1 MYLDLRN
8 VAKQQSRPTAE
19 LLNLYALEGFL
30 DRLGQSE
37 YVEGLVLKGGVL
49 LAAFD
54 TRRATRDVDL
64 HAEALPNEV
73 NVVERVICEIATIE
87 IDDGLVFAT
96 NRSSAEVI
104 REDDEYSGVR
114 VAIPCT
120 LATADV
126 SFHVDVN
133 VGDAVWPVPQVVEL
147 PRLLGGALRVRG
159 YAMEMV
165 IAEKL
170 VTAMQR
176 GTVNTRWRDFCDL
189 YLLSETND
197 LSETTLR
204 LAIGRVAEGRRT
216 SIVPLAQALAGF
228 EEIARGK
235 WSAWVRKQGLR
246 NLLPEE
252 FGIVLECVTS
262 FADPILVDGDRE
274 RLWDSADRR
283 WVSES

>member
-1 MYLDLRN
+1 
-8 VAKQQSRPTAE
+8 
-19 LLNLYALEGFL
+19 
-30 DRLGQSE
+30 
-37 YVEGLVLKGGVL
+37 
-49 LAAFD
+49 
-54 TRRATRDVDL
+54 
-64 HAEALPNEV
+64 
-73 NVVERVICEIATIE
+73 
-87 IDDGLVFAT
+87 
-96 NRSSAEVI
+96 
-104 REDDEYSGVR
+104 
-114 VAIPCT
+114 
-120 LATADV
+120 
-126 SFHVDVN
+126 
-133 VGDAVWPVPQVVEL
+133 
-147 PRLLGGALRVRG
+147 
-159 YAMEMV
+159 MEMV

-246 NLLPEE
+246 NRLPEE